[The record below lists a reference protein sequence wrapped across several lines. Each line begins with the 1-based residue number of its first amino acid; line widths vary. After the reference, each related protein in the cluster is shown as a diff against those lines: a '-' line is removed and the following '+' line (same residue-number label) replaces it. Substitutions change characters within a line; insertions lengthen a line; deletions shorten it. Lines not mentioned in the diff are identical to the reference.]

1 MSGYL
6 ELFIG
11 PMFSGK
17 TSKLIKLYNSYHTN
31 NFSVKAINYI
41 DDNRYCDEEYLSSHD
56 KEMIPC
62 IKCQNLNDIYPII
75 QNEST
80 DKDDAKRIKLIDTD
94 FSKVDVFLINEGQFY
109 SDIVEWIKI
118 AVGPK
123 YSKTVYVCGLDGDF
137 KTNLFGDWLNII
149 PLCDRITK
157 LKSACHICKERNAI
171 FSHRLS
177 SEKEL
182 IVIGSNNYI
191 PLCRKCYNTLA
202 NPLN

>member
-17 TSKLIKLYNSYHTN
+17 TSMLIKLYQNFVSN
-31 NFSVKAINYI
+31 NNSVKAINFV
-41 DDNRYCDEEYLSSHD
+41 DDNRYTRDDFISSHD
-56 KEMIPC
+56 KEIIPC
-62 IKCQNLNDIYPII
+62 IKCKILNSIYPII
-75 QNEST
+75 QDE
-80 DKDDAKRIKLIDTD
+80 DKNNSYAVKLEETD
-94 FSKVDVFLINEGQFY
+94 FHSVDVFLINEGQFY
-109 SDIVEWIKI
+109 CDIVEWIKI

-123 YSKTVYVCGLDGDF
+123 YNKKIYVCGLDGDF
-137 KTNLFGDWLNII
+137 KTNVFGDWLNII

-157 LKSACHICKERNAI
+157 LNSICYNCKERNAI

-177 SEKEL
+177 NEKEL

-191 PLCRKCYNTLA
+191 PLCRKCYNDCSDK
-202 NPLN
+202 